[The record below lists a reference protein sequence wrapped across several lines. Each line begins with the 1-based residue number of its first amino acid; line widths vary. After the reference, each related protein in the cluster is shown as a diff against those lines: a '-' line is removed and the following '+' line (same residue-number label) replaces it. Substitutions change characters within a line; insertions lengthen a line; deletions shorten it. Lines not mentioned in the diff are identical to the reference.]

1 MIRVIATSV
10 LVLLSAVVMVTSFKL
25 KTWNNSFASNDIQ
38 SFIKVGE
45 TQLDQSLWTEYLG
58 RELDLNVVTS
68 NIFEINLMNVPDG
81 EIRILLEKFQ
91 SLRYA
96 QVHKLDIIASQADQV
111 FNILA
116 VVTLN

>member
-45 TQLDQSLWTEYLG
+45 TQLDQSLWGKYLG
-58 RELDLNVVTS
+58 SELDLNVVTP
-68 NIFEINLMNVPDG
+68 NIFEIDLMNVPAG
-81 EIRILLEKFQ
+81 EISILLEKFQ

-96 QVHKLDIIASQADQV
+96 QVHKIDIIASQADQIID
-111 FNILA
+111 ILA
-116 VVTLN
+116 VITLN

>member
-1 MIRVIATSV
+1 MMRIIATSV
-10 LVLLSAVVMVTSFKL
+10 LVLLSAAIMIASYEL
-25 KTWNNSFASNDIQ
+25 KTWNNSLASSDIQ
-38 SFIKVGE
+38 SFIKVDE
-45 TQLDQSLWTEYLG
+45 TQLDQSLWKEYLG

-68 NIFEINLMNVPDG
+68 NIFEINLMNVPAG

-96 QVHKLDIIASQADQV
+96 QVHKLDIIASQADQM